1 MEFQGAL
8 VVLCRADKQM
18 YNRFFNKCFTQKP
31 PINPMKTLF
40 FSLIL
45 SIASLV
51 AMAQNP
57 IDGNWKGSR
66 ETPNGT
72 FEVNYTF
79 KVEGDKLTG
88 TWKTQFGEAKI
99 EEGKVEGKKI
109 SYSISFNDRK
119 MSYTGELVSEKELV
133 VKSERG
139 EMKLAKQ

>member
-1 MEFQGAL
+1 MFQL
-8 VVLCRADKQM
+8 PNPQ
-18 YNRFFNKCFTQKP
+18 FFR
-31 PINPMKTLF
+31 MKTLF